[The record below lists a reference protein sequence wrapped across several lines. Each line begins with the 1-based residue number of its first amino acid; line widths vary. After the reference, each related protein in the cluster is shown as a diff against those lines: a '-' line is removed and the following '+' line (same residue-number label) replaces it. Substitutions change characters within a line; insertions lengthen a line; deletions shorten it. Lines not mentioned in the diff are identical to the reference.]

1 MPKQAGQHTSWV
13 CPKQHLALC
22 IKAACS
28 RNKTRVK
35 VASIV
40 ERAVPGAV
48 LPPAAPSYEIAIL
61 AVQKRLWAGYHGV
74 GIASQAIA
82 GPASTEE
89 STAATLIILNFVIRT
104 SSWFWKRE
112 SLSLAATAGSTL
124 SF

>member
-1 MPKQAGQHTSWV
+1 MLSQAPCFRQLLQAMKSQYLLWGF
-13 CPKQHLALC
+13 P
-22 IKAACS
+22 ACL
-28 RNKTRVK
+28 
-35 VASIV
+35 VA
-40 ERAVPGAV
+40 
-48 LPPAAPSYEIAIL
+48 
-61 AVQKRLWAGYHGV
+61 QKRLWAGYHGV